1 VKQRIVLQGHF
12 TLIFASAMGDKDAKF
27 TFSRP
32 ADAEDRDPTVRDVR
46 RLELEQT
53 GDGARLVGGFNPYD
67 RDVRTKAPAPEPAAR
82 TSTTAR
88 TDLRK
93 LSEWIKLRQDV
104 EARKSSEA
112 SEAERVP
119 TVRIPKPKF

>member
-1 VKQRIVLQGHF
+1 
-12 TLIFASAMGDKDAKF
+12 MGDKDT
-27 TFSRP
+27 TFRFGRP
-32 ADAEDRDPTVRDVR
+32 ELPEDRDPTVREVH

-53 GDGARLVGGFNPYD
+53 SDEAQPVGGFNPYD
-67 RDVRTKAPAPEPAAR
+67 RDVRDTPPASAPTPR
-82 TSTTAR
+82 TGTTTR

-104 EARKSSEA
+104 EARKSSESSA
-112 SEAERVP
+112 TSEAGEAGEAGAPSDAERVP

>member
-1 VKQRIVLQGHF
+1 
-12 TLIFASAMGDKDAKF
+12 MGDKDSKF
-27 TFSRP
+27 TFVRP
-32 ADAEDRDPTVRDVR
+32 EVPVDRDPTVRDVH

-53 GDGARLVGGFNPYD
+53 SDETKPVGGFNPYD
-67 RDVRTKAPAPEPAAR
+67 RDVGKKAPATAPTQR
-82 TSTTAR
+82 TGTTTR

-93 LSEWIKLRQDV
+93 LSEWIKLRQEI
-104 EARKSSEA
+104 EARKSSEPGEPGKTSESSESSEP